1 MWPIK
6 CQGQPLPQSA
16 PTEVITVA
24 GTVVLLTE
32 YQIWKVAT
40 TSSAATA
47 AGLST
52 GTGTQTLVTPKGRQT
67 FQMLLSVPGA
77 LDHVTT
83 IAEEEQP
90 T

>member
-1 MWPIK
+1 M
-6 CQGQPLPQSA
+6 
-16 PTEVITVA
+16 
-24 GTVVLLTE
+24 
-32 YQIWKVAT
+32 
-40 TSSAATA
+40 ATA

-52 GTGTQTLVTPKGRQT
+52 GTDTQTLVTPKGRQT

-77 LDHVTT
+77 FDHVTT